1 MQRGGWMAEP
11 RHCADTLKEDT
22 PAGSHARSVG
32 AGSKRRSVGAK
43 RRSSSERRISNLSN
57 TARYTNMPC
66 RIQTEHVEVCAHI
79 YCPLGRT
86 RRAEAAERARESAL
100 RPFACCCA
108 CCSHRRSRRPSFA
121 VRRARHGFGQQQPI

>member
-43 RRSSSERRISNLSN
+43 RRSQLR
-57 TARYTNMPC
+57 TADLKLVQHGAIT
-66 RIQTEHVEVCAHI
+66 TT
-79 YCPLGRT
+79 CP
-86 RRAEAAERARESAL
+86 
-100 RPFACCCA
+100 
-108 CCSHRRSRRPSFA
+108 
-121 VRRARHGFGQQQPI
+121 QKD